1 MKCYNP
7 AKPMKLKET
16 ALMRSKLILT
26 GLVGFILLYGLTACG
41 KRGDPYRPHE
51 IQTKNQTQ
59 TPVS

>member
-1 MKCYNP
+1 
-7 AKPMKLKET
+7 MKLKET